1 MTFLKK
7 YRHVLGIEKKGAH
20 SVRFLDTALVDYIL
34 TILLSFTTTYIFN
47 IPAVLTTIFWFSIGV
62 VIHYIFGVQ
71 TKTLAYLNLVF

>member
-1 MTFLKK
+1 MTFLKR
-7 YRHVLGIEKKGAH
+7 YRYVLGIEKKGAH
-20 SVRFLDTALVDYIL
+20 SVRVLDTALVDYIL